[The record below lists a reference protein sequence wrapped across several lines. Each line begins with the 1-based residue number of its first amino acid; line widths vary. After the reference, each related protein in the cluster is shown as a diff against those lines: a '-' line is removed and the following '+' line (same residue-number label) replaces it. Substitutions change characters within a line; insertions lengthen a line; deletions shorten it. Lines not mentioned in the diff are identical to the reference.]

1 MHSQAERKFYFNRI
15 VINLSVLFGWYLEF
29 AHIIL
34 FYLTT
39 VMFRVFLVY
48 LMEHC
53 NLWPMRS
60 WRKATVNILE
70 HESTRSWWILS
81 ARVCIVDCIHLK
93 AHKFNQVRKPETLDL
108 KPWQTRTY
116 EVLWLWSHSQL
127 RVDDWSV
134 VIYWKETLPST
145 PLSTRKDW

>member
-34 FYLTT
+34 FYLTS

-60 WRKATVNILE
+60 
-70 HESTRSWWILS
+70 
-81 ARVCIVDCIHLK
+81 
-93 AHKFNQVRKPETLDL
+93 
-108 KPWQTRTY
+108 
-116 EVLWLWSHSQL
+116 
-127 RVDDWSV
+127 
-134 VIYWKETLPST
+134 
-145 PLSTRKDW
+145 